1 VEIRSHI
8 FLTTALHVRGY
19 IHVPTIL
26 PIGKAAVYKARENVL
41 YNARE
46 NVPQGKSADKKEES
60 DPLPLALNLQ
70 LPHQSFC
77 S

>member
-1 VEIRSHI
+1 MGVEIRSHI
-8 FLTTALHVRGY
+8 FLTTALDVRGY
-19 IHVPTIL
+19 IHVPTVL
-26 PIGKAAVYKARENVL
+26 PIEKAAVYK
-41 YNARE
+41 ARE

>member
-1 VEIRSHI
+1 MEIRSHI
-8 FLTTALHVRGY
+8 FLTTALEVGGY
-19 IHVPTIL
+19 ILVPTIL
-26 PIGKAAVYKARENVL
+26 PIAKVAVYKT
-41 YNARE
+41 RE

-60 DPLPLALNLQ
+60 NPLPLALKLQ

>member
-1 VEIRSHI
+1 MHGQGNKEPHILNHCIRSVW
-8 FLTTALHVRGY
+8 LH
-19 IHVPTIL
+19 IHVPTVL
-26 PIGKAAVYKARENVL
+26 HIGKAAVYETRK
-41 YNARE
+41 

-70 LPHQSFC
+70 LSYQSFC